1 MVLTDPLHKMYGK
14 VNKFLQK
21 RPSWE
26 IGKIPSY
33 WIDKILLNEPEYDD
47 GYVDEITWLL
57 DLFVGG
63 LRTAQVGISTH
74 LEACSPQQHRTDSGT
89 GFGHLPSSQ
98 RLRADPLPLQLADAK
113 RIAEEEDLAS
123 CFPRHSGGRR
133 VNTHYEGGG
142 YQLGPGPDGGF

>member
-1 MVLTDPLHKMYGK
+1 MYGK

-26 IGKIPSY
+26 IGKIPFY

-47 GYVDEITWLL
+47 GYVDEIAWLL
-57 DLFVGG
+57 DLLVGG
-63 LRTAQVGISTH
+63 LRTAQVGTFTY
-74 LEACSPQQHRTDSGT
+74 LEACNRTDPGT
-89 GFGHLPSSQ
+89 GFGHLPSSK
-98 RLRADPLPLQLADAK
+98 RLRADPLSLQLADAT

-123 CFPRHSGGRR
+123 CIPRHSGGRR
-133 VNTHYEGGG
+133 INAHYKGGS